1 MSKYIESCR
10 TKSIQEFYVMLVI
23 CMGDF
28 KPQQIYAGTGTNPN
42 FVIAV
47 NFILE
52 IKLSEFFFML
62 IINKTRLG
70 LKCSALKRL

>member
-28 KPQQIYAGTGTNPN
+28 KPQQIYAGTGINPN

-52 IKLSEFFFML
+52 IKLSDFFL
-62 IINKTRLG
+62 CILLTKQD
-70 LKCSALKRL
+70 

>member
-1 MSKYIESCR
+1 
-10 TKSIQEFYVMLVI
+10 
-23 CMGDF
+23 MGDF

-52 IKLSEFFFML
+52 IKLSEFFFMH
-62 IINKTRLG
+62 INKTRLG

>member
-28 KPQQIYAGTGTNPN
+28 KPQQIYAGTGINPN

-47 NFILE
+47 HFILE
-52 IKLSEFFFML
+52 IKLSEFFL
-62 IINKTRLG
+62 CILLTKQD
-70 LKCSALKRL
+70 

>member
-28 KPQQIYAGTGTNPN
+28 KPQQIYAGTGINPN

-52 IKLSEFFFML
+52 IKLSEFFL
-62 IINKTRLG
+62 CILLTKQD
-70 LKCSALKRL
+70 

>member
-10 TKSIQEFYVMLVI
+10 TKSIQEIYVMLVI

-28 KPQQIYAGTGTNPN
+28 KPQQIYAGTGINPN

-52 IKLSEFFFML
+52 IKLSEFFL
-62 IINKTRLG
+62 CILLTKQD
-70 LKCSALKRL
+70 